1 MSLAEEML
9 MSMPDQSVSALS
21 EADEEPHIKIGEDR
35 SIFVPAEIKMIGV
48 QLDKDVE
55 ELVFDCPRYVEDVDL
70 SEFVIYINYLLPNG
84 TTGTILPLVS
94 IDAEDDAIIHFSW
107 LVEQYLTRN
116 QGAISFNITAKK
128 TDHEGNLLYQWST
141 LVDSSLTVA
150 KGMETGKT
158 PITPEQK
165 DLINQIFVLLNEG
178 KLITNIEYFATEASG
193 AYNRLKIHL
202 SNGSNSWSEEY
213 FIRNGKDGV
222 GADVSWEQIK
232 GIIDENMPSETWVF
246 TLEDGSTVTKSV
258 CLKGE

>member
-9 MSMPDQSVSALS
+9 MSMPEQSISALS
-21 EADEEPHIKIGEDR
+21 ESDEEPHIKIGEDR
-35 SIFVPAEIKMIGV
+35 SIFVPADIKMIGV

-70 SEFVIYINYLLPNG
+70 YEFVIYINYLLPNG
-84 TTGTILPLVS
+84 AMGTIVPYIT
-94 IDAEDDAIIHFSW
+94 IDAEDDTIIHFSW
-107 LVEQYLTRN
+107 LVEQYLTQN
-116 QGAISFNITAKK
+116 QGSISFNITAKK
-128 TDHEGNLLYQWST
+128 TDDEGNLVYQWST

-150 KGMETGKT
+150 KGMETGEI

-165 DLINQIFVLLNEG
+165 DAINQIFALVNKG
-178 KLITNIEYFATEASG
+178 IVITNVEYTATEVSG
-193 AYNRLKIHL
+193 AYNRLKIHF
-202 SNGSNSWSEEY
+202 SNGIEDWSEEY
-213 FIRNGKDGV
+213 LIRNGKDVV

-232 GIIDENMPSETWVF
+232 QIINENMPSETWVF